1 MKKELLLIIFF
12 LPEKR
17 LKSAG

>member
-1 MKKELLLIIFF
+1 MKKGLLLIIFF